1 MAHRPKW
8 HCHVVHRS
16 FHKVSDSEMQ
26 VRLAEVFKQLLQ
38 RDRQL
43 RDRDKVLPSDSN
55 LSTRNALLVNPDR
68 KDCA

>member
-43 RDRDKVLPSDSN
+43 RDHDRVFSSDSK
-55 LSTRNALLVNPDR
+55 LSTRGASLVFLNR